1 MSVVRALGRLPTAL
15 SFIEVSPCRTC
26 SLVQQ
31 RGTVSRRG
39 VPPDFLHAAAAVAAA
54 AWLLS
59 EPEIIPYSATGGHS
73 HYADS
78 RRRRRVHGPPP
89 ENMKERRASASV
101 VRALLHDISFDLE
114 FGRTDRLC
122 WHSCV
127 SVGLAGQN
135 SNRCPPFAS
144 RACAAPRGSCRVRV
158 VRPSVRPSI
167 WPIEA
172 TSATKHLTFSRSI
185 VELYRKRR
193 NKFLG
198 SPPTTA
204 AAATATSSSPRISP
218 ISARRSKV
226 NEIAKLNRKGSAVR
240 GVFDGGWK
248 RAERA
253 GIFFSEG
260 IIKWAGNYC
269 FPSLFLVQP

>member
-1 MSVVRALGRLPTAL
+1 MTFHLIWSLDGPTDSVGIPAFLL
-15 SFIEVSPCRTC
+15 
-26 SLVQQ
+26 
-31 RGTVSRRG
+31 VSRVKTPIVARLSPAGHVPLRG
-39 VPPDFLHAAAAVAAA
+39 
-54 AWLLS
+54 
-59 EPEIIPYSATGGHS
+59 G
-73 HYADS
+73 
-78 RRRRRVHGPPP
+78 RVV
-89 ENMKERRASASV
+89 SAS
-101 VRALLHDISFDLE
+101 S
-114 FGRTDRLC
+114 
-122 WHSCV
+122 
-127 SVGLAGQN
+127 
-135 SNRCPPFAS
+135 
-144 RACAAPRGSCRVRV
+144 